1 MSPRSALIALSLGL
15 LVFGR
20 SIGRAEPLDAS
31 SDAALRETLR
41 ALQGGTGTKAPGAD
55 PRLGSVGSSSELY
68 EVAGEVFRELAERHG
83 GDPAKMSAALERA
96 KKDPEGFA
104 ASLSPSTRARLK
116 ALAAKVPADE

>member
-1 MSPRSALIALSLGL
+1 MSLRSALATFALGL
-15 LVFGR
+15 LLLGTSV
-20 SIGRAEPLDAS
+20 GRAEPLDAS

-41 ALQGGTGTKAPGAD
+41 ALQGGAGTKAPGAD
-55 PRLGSVGSSSELY
+55 PRLGSVASSSDLY
-68 EVAGEVFRELAERHG
+68 EVAGEVFRELTERHG

-116 ALAAKVPADE
+116 ALADKVPAAE